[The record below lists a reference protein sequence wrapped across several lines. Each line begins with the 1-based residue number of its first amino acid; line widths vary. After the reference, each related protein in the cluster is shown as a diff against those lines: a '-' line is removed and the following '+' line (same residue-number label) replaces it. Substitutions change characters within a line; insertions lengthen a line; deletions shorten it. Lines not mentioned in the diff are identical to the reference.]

1 MDSIIIINNIAAV
14 QISSLVFGPTATTD
28 ETLKLTFRQNYWPTF
43 SPTVPLFAARISRII
58 WTWRHLALEV
68 GTSKPWGG
76 SGSHNKPIACGAS
89 GAYASGTVEEEE
101 EVL

>member
-1 MDSIIIINNIAAV
+1 MW
-14 QISSLVFGPTATTD
+14 
-28 ETLKLTFRQNYWPTF
+28 KLTFRQNYWPTF